1 MFLLNLNSSTDK
13 SKLSSGFTSHYVPIK
28 SCLLTLI
35 YSTLTSFTSHYVP
48 IKSDDDTGK
57 TERIYIALHPIM
69 FLLNP
74 FGKLCD
80 TVLKKT
86 LHPIMFL
93 LNQREESLCNKLITF
108 TSHYV
113 PIKSHTYIILYFL
126 RFSTSFLSTP
136 EKTSQVD
143 VRNLLNYLLTTLL
156 TPHES
161 MDCQL
166 SHKNALS

>member
-1 MFLLNLNSSTDK
+1 MFLLNRIP
-13 SKLSSGFTSHYVPIK
+13 SKHQSRLFLVFTSHYVPIK
-28 SCLLTLI
+28 SHL
-35 YSTLTSFTSHYVP
+35 HH
-48 IKSDDDTGK
+48 K
-57 TERIYIALHPIM
+57 TPLFFQYLHPIM

-74 FGKLCD
+74 CCRFVFEKE
-80 TVLKKT
+80 KK
-86 LHPIMFL
+86 
-93 LNQREESLCNKLITF
+93 EF

-166 SHKNALS
+166 PHKNALS

>member
-1 MFLLNLNSSTDK
+1 MFLLNLHMKHLIIIERSTLHPIMFLLNRIHTKDDAVP
-13 SKLSSGFTSHYVPIK
+13 LTFTSHYVPIK
-28 SCLLTLI
+28 SVDMTARSMANV
-35 YSTLTSFTSHYVP
+35 Y
-48 IKSDDDTGK
+48 
-57 TERIYIALHPIM
+57 
-69 FLLNP
+69 
-74 FGKLCD
+74 
-80 TVLKKT
+80 
-86 LHPIMFL
+86 
-93 LNQREESLCNKLITF
+93 F

-126 RFSTSFLSTP
+126 RFSTPFLSTP

-166 SHKNALS
+166 PHKNALS

>member
-1 MFLLNLNSSTDK
+1 MFLLNQYASHILMYLGTR
-13 SKLSSGFTSHYVPIK
+13 FTSHYVPIK
-28 SCLLTLI
+28 SASPPLNAMFALK
-35 YSTLTSFTSHYVP
+35 Y
-48 IKSDDDTGK
+48 
-57 TERIYIALHPIM
+57 LHPIM
-69 FLLNP
+69 FLLNR
-74 FGKLCD
+74 F
-80 TVLKKT
+80 
-86 LHPIMFL
+86 
-93 LNQREESLCNKLITF
+93 NKLVICSSVASF

-126 RFSTSFLSTP
+126 RFSTPFLSTP

-166 SHKNALS
+166 PHKNALS

>member
-1 MFLLNLNSSTDK
+1 MFLLNRLKSFDSYVIACTLHPIMFLLNRQ
-13 SKLSSGFTSHYVPIK
+13 TSECYYR
-28 SCLLTLI
+28 LAT
-35 YSTLTSFTSHYVP
+35 T
-48 IKSDDDTGK
+48 
-57 TERIYIALHPIM
+57 LHPIM

-74 FGKLCD
+74 ISQLALSVPTHC
-80 TVLKKT
+80 
-86 LHPIMFL
+86 
-93 LNQREESLCNKLITF
+93 F

-113 PIKSHTYIILYFL
+113 PIKSHTNIILYFL
-126 RFSTSFLSTP
+126 PFSTPFLSTP

>member
-93 LNQREESLCNKLITF
+93 LNPRLCNEVGSFDLL
-108 TSHYV
+108 
-113 PIKSHTYIILYFL
+113 YIPLCSY
-126 RFSTSFLSTP
+126 
-136 EKTSQVD
+136 
-143 VRNLLNYLLTTLL
+143 
-156 TPHES
+156 
-161 MDCQL
+161 
-166 SHKNALS
+166 

>member
-1 MFLLNLNSSTDK
+1 MFLLNQKNLLRNLRAGQYLHPIMFLLNLNSCIYY
-13 SKLSSGFTSHYVPIK
+13 LLNVRFTSHYVPIK
-28 SCLLTLI
+28 SKHKCLKQKR
-35 YSTLTSFTSHYVP
+35 VA
-48 IKSDDDTGK
+48 K
-57 TERIYIALHPIM
+57 
-69 FLLNP
+69 
-74 FGKLCD
+74 
-80 TVLKKT
+80 
-86 LHPIMFL
+86 
-93 LNQREESLCNKLITF
+93 F

-126 RFSTSFLSTP
+126 RFSTPFLSTP

-166 SHKNALS
+166 PHKNALS

>member
-1 MFLLNLNSSTDK
+1 MFLLNLHMKHLIIIERSTLHPIMFLLNRIHTKDDAVP
-13 SKLSSGFTSHYVPIK
+13 LTFTSHYVPIK
-28 SCLLTLI
+28 SVDMTARSMANV
-35 YSTLTSFTSHYVP
+35 YFTSHYVP
-48 IKSDDDTGK
+48 IKS
-57 TERIYIALHPIM
+57 YQLAFVPI
-69 FLLNP
+69 
-74 FGKLCD
+74 
-80 TVLKKT
+80 
-86 LHPIMFL
+86 
-93 LNQREESLCNKLITF
+93 RRLIF

-126 RFSTSFLSTP
+126 RFSTPFLSTP

-166 SHKNALS
+166 PHKNALS

>member
-1 MFLLNLNSSTDK
+1 MSA
-13 SKLSSGFTSHYVPIK
+13 
-28 SCLLTLI
+28 LI
-35 YSTLTSFTSHYVP
+35 TQYEFNFTSHYVP
-48 IKSDDDTGK
+48 IKSDMDAKLSQSYSVFTSH
-57 TERIYIALHPIM
+57 YVPIKSK
-69 FLLNP
+69 
-74 FGKLCD
+74 G
-80 TVLKKT
+80 VLKWNIPT
-86 LHPIMFL
+86 
-93 LNQREESLCNKLITF
+93 NSF

-156 TPHES
+156 TPHAS

>member
-1 MFLLNLNSSTDK
+1 MLEFPLHPIMFLLNLHMKHLIIIERSTLHPIMFLLNRIHTKDDAVP
-13 SKLSSGFTSHYVPIK
+13 LTFTSHYVPIK
-28 SCLLTLI
+28 SVDMTARSMANV
-35 YSTLTSFTSHYVP
+35 Y
-48 IKSDDDTGK
+48 
-57 TERIYIALHPIM
+57 
-69 FLLNP
+69 
-74 FGKLCD
+74 
-80 TVLKKT
+80 
-86 LHPIMFL
+86 
-93 LNQREESLCNKLITF
+93 F

-126 RFSTSFLSTP
+126 RFSTPFLSTP

-166 SHKNALS
+166 PHKNALS

>member
-1 MFLLNLNSSTDK
+1 MFLLNPNKCNYK
-13 SKLSSGFTSHYVPIK
+13 SAKLFKFTSHYVPIK
-28 SCLLTLI
+28 SHDNQLLQLHI
-35 YSTLTSFTSHYVP
+35 C
-48 IKSDDDTGK
+48 D
-57 TERIYIALHPIM
+57 LHPIM

-74 FGKLCD
+74 RCCQFFLIILKL
-80 TVLKKT
+80 
-86 LHPIMFL
+86 
-93 LNQREESLCNKLITF
+93 F

-113 PIKSHTYIILYFL
+113 PIKSHTNIILYFL
-126 RFSTSFLSTP
+126 PFSTHFLSTTA
-136 EKTSQVD
+136 KTSQAD

>member
-1 MFLLNLNSSTDK
+1 
-13 SKLSSGFTSHYVPIK
+13 
-28 SCLLTLI
+28 
-35 YSTLTSFTSHYVP
+35 
-48 IKSDDDTGK
+48 
-57 TERIYIALHPIM
+57 
-69 FLLNP
+69 
-74 FGKLCD
+74 
-80 TVLKKT
+80 
-86 LHPIMFL
+86 MFL
-93 LNQREESLCNKLITF
+93 LNQREESLCNKLITFTSHYVPIKSNVERIEFGNPSPLHPIMFLLNQAMAFINFSIHTNFTSHYVPIKSSSDFSSSSFPFAF

>member
-1 MFLLNLNSSTDK
+1 MFLLNRYNDNTGLGLLNTLHPIMFLLNHGGTITDTK
-13 SKLSSGFTSHYVPIK
+13 VENFTSHYVPIK
-28 SCLLTLI
+28 SSLQSTLI
-35 YSTLTSFTSHYVP
+35 RETYNFTSHYVP
-48 IKSDDDTGK
+48 IKSLS
-57 TERIYIALHPIM
+57 AA
-69 FLLNP
+69 FCNP
-74 FGKLCD
+74 SIEF
-80 TVLKKT
+80 
-86 LHPIMFL
+86 
-93 LNQREESLCNKLITF
+93 F

-126 RFSTSFLSTP
+126 RFSTPFLSTP

-166 SHKNALS
+166 PHKNALS

>member
-1 MFLLNLNSSTDK
+1 MFLLNLSQLVTGGVSLAT
-13 SKLSSGFTSHYVPIK
+13 FTSHYVPIK
-28 SCLLTLI
+28 SSQLVTGGVSLAT
-35 YSTLTSFTSHYVP
+35 FTSHYVP
-48 IKSDDDTGK
+48 IKSYIERVDD
-57 TERIYIALHPIM
+57 
-69 FLLNP
+69 F
-74 FGKLCD
+74 F
-80 TVLKKT
+80 
-86 LHPIMFL
+86 
-93 LNQREESLCNKLITF
+93 QRYF

-126 RFSTSFLSTP
+126 RFSTPFLSTP

-166 SHKNALS
+166 PHKNALS

>member
-1 MFLLNLNSSTDK
+1 MFLLNHLTHYLVIYKVVPLHPIMFLLNQNFATEIK
-13 SKLSSGFTSHYVPIK
+13 FLFILFTSHYVPIK
-28 SCLLTLI
+28 SPLYWL
-35 YSTLTSFTSHYVP
+35 
-48 IKSDDDTGK
+48 KM
-57 TERIYIALHPIM
+57 YIDRCTLHPIM

-74 FGKLCD
+74 YTLLSN
-80 TVLKKT
+80 LKS
-86 LHPIMFL
+86 
-93 LNQREESLCNKLITF
+93 NSF

-126 RFSTSFLSTP
+126 RFSTPFLSTP
-136 EKTSQVD
+136 EKTSQAD

-166 SHKNALS
+166 PHKNALS